1 MVLGKSMSRFST
13 AKGNF
18 KALPTPHKIQ
28 KFVARISKYGY
39 FKNLKLGKKGML
51 RLMIES
57 FYQYGHTNKWLVRN
71 RFALRTAWRYVANYV

>member
-1 MVLGKSMSRFST
+1 MALGKSMSRFST
-13 AKGNF
+13 ANGYF

-28 KFVARISKYGY
+28 KIVVSISIYGY
-39 FKNLKLGKKGML
+39 FNNHKLGKKGML

-71 RFALRTAWRYVANYV
+71 RFALRTAWRYVSE